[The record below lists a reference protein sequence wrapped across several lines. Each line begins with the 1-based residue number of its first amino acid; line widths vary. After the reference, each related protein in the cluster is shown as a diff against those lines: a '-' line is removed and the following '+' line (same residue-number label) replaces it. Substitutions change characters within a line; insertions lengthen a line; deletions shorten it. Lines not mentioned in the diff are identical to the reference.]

1 MHKYYPHAY
10 IVDISNNN
18 AIISDLGEYEIII
31 QKYTGTS
38 VNGSYDD
45 FMYNLRNNLED
56 YSNFGGS
63 FIVPNAF
70 GGESF
75 SKLIFPKANPIYM
88 GSNISSSNYRVK
100 LLFSSGD
107 YMLGQSFNT
116 SSAGTLFNCYD
127 SNNNLLYGSVRCP
140 GYDNNLNNPASEGG
154 NSQFRML
161 APEHFTSTGFDTT
174 NNYAD
179 FRTSCSRYTS
189 YYYIYSEHNE
199 GFYRF
204 LNRQTP
210 GRNNQVTYDLI
221 GCTGDENNPS
231 SIPENAT
238 VTNLSFTPDS
248 GYAFNSGSCWIDGDG
263 YPSGTPIQYAFD
275 PETGGLRI
283 GPISS
288 DITVHVHSF
297 IDPYNNPDNPDL
309 IDGESDIPNADTISV
324 PSLPGIGAVSSG
336 MIGLFNPTASQM
348 QLLADY
354 MWTDF
359 GGTGSTTEDIL
370 KEIVQAIKRSISNPL
385 DYVIG
390 LNIIPSQGLS
400 VGSSTSV
407 RFGFVNSNVS
417 MPRLT
422 SQYFVVDCGSLSFD
436 KLCGDTFLDYAP
448 YSKFSLYLP
457 YIGVKDMDAN
467 DFVGHT
473 ISILYHGDVVTGG
486 VTAYVLKDGSVMY
499 QYSGCCALT
508 VPLNADSWGT
518 TISGAIQIAT
528 TLIGGHALSSAGK
541 GFAAKRADV
550 MAATGAANIA
560 SNPSLLSPQVMR
572 SGAISGGAGC
582 MASQKPFVI
591 REAVRF
597 HTTEGYNTI
606 TGYPS
611 YYYRPLSSMHGFTS
625 VLDVHLHGVPGTH
638 QELAEIEDLLKE
650 GVIL

>member
-1 MHKYYPHAY
+1 MSYTIPAQSFDGRPIYFDVDFVKINDGVLGSLTAFDRIILHNVYIAGFQFGSSYNLYKILASDDPNSAIVYNTLRTKLTYTYTYDGKTVYYYGDSPTFSSDHLYDTNGVEIDIPTNTRWEY
-10 IVDISNNN
+10 IPGPQETRRIAWLMVY
-18 AIISDLGEYEIII
+18 GG
-31 QKYTGTS
+31 YTG
-38 VNGSYDD
+38 
-45 FMYNLRNNLED
+45 
-56 YSNFGGS
+56 YS
-63 FIVPNAF
+63 
-70 GGESF
+70 
-75 SKLIFPKANPIYM
+75 
-88 GSNISSSNYRVK
+88 
-100 LLFSSGD
+100 
-107 YMLGQSFNT
+107 
-116 SSAGTLFNCYD
+116 
-127 SNNNLLYGSVRCP
+127 
-140 GYDNNLNNPASEGG
+140 
-154 NSQFRML
+154 
-161 APEHFTSTGFDTT
+161 
-174 NNYAD
+174 
-179 FRTSCSRYTS
+179 
-189 YYYIYSEHNE
+189 
-199 GFYRF
+199 
-204 LNRQTP
+204 
-210 GRNNQVTYDLI
+210 VTYDLS
-221 GCTGDENNPS
+221 GCVGDVDNPTT
-231 SIPENAT
+231 IPLNAT
-238 VTNLSFTPDS
+238 ITNFQFDLNS

-263 YPSGTPIQYAFD
+263 YPSGTPIEFNFNT
-275 PETGGLRI
+275 ETGLLKV
-283 GPISS
+283 GPVTS
-288 DITVHVHSF
+288 DIAIHIHSY
-297 IDPYNNPDNPDL
+297 IDPYNDPNNPDL
-309 IDGESDIPNADTISV
+309 IGGDDDIPGGDMISI
-324 PSLPGIGAVSSG
+324 PSLPGVGVVSSG
-336 MIGLFNPTASQM
+336 MIGLFNPTVSQM

-422 SQYFVVDCGSLSFD
+422 SQYFTVDCGSLSFD

-457 YIGVKDMDAN
+457 YIGVKEVDAN

-486 VTAYVLKDGSVMY
+486 VTAYILKDGSVMY

-528 TLIGGHALSSAGK
+528 AIIGGATLSSAGK
-541 GFAAKRADV
+541 GFAAKRAGV

-591 REAVRF
+591 REAARF
-597 HTTEGYNTI
+597 HTTEGFNTI
-606 TGYPS
+606 SGYPS
-611 YYYRPLSSMHGFTS
+611 YYYKPLSTMHGFTS
-625 VLDVHLHGVPGTH
+625 VLDAHLHGIPGTH

-650 GVIL
+650 GIIL